1 MAPIQINVDEEDA
14 KILYKLLSERKKAS
28 GSTLAVIESPTS
40 AALSRVH
47 RSLAKAPT
55 LLGACQPRSC
65 YLCRAAPQTPP
76 RRTGTPDF
84 HPASAYARSPLGGPP
99 LTFNLLASPSPP
111 PAAGGSSIPLA
122 PPFELGSR
130 PDSPSPLGR
139 SLELRN
145 SLHSGAHPLSP
156 HTPSPHRQIPSLLSP
171 LVTDLRTP
179 TSRAHSPPEE
189 DMVLS
194 PLSSSPL
201 SPSPSGGPPSPSSTL
216 VGSEGSVSPEKH
228 SSQRKRQREPALF
241 DTLDLR
247 RSKRHCGT
255 TSTTALED
263 VAAAALSSMLAQ
275 AHAAPDGDGD
285 DGSDGGDLEDD
296 EYNAEARRGGRGRGR
311 ARARG
316 KRPCRG
322 NGDRERR
329 TPVAAAPPARSV
341 GQIREALQREEG
353 SMEIDGED
361 VEGRA
366 GGTGTSSSQ
375 MQTRGNGKGK
385 EVEWLTDGKPPEIT
399 ELVARPLVKLSLTST
414 SSDKQNQLLSLLLSY
429 NPNDGASTSSEP
441 VADGASSQPLPF
453 TSLANRCDRQETLAV
468 GQDFEQMLG
477 YMELALHIQWLK
489 KSPQIQTVTMR
500 TLADMCDNPAI
511 NEARLQKWLG
521 YGSRLLYLAAAVIEG
536 IAFALRQPPAP
547 GTTLILGQELGDVIR
562 HLIVPQMALV
572 KQWASNLDSSHFRL
586 LFPPELNV
594 LGSQQTY
601 IPFKHLSEIQK
612 RLDAF
617 DFNYYAVAPADPVWK
632 IMASEIASLP
642 IPKPGQMQ
650 RTVESNCI
658 GEEILIDTPLDLKN
672 TPCPVTAETTTEWTA
687 MERRKAAEAIEMTS
701 IGELRTKLLT
711 FHKGGVKTSDVYLL
725 IDSGICDGKILHIRG
740 ADNKFLCLLATN
752 LTDHL
757 PHNNMFL
764 SQVSSVM
771 FGEVFKDLSNRLD
784 FSYLAWHCSMYARY
798 GEKGLGAPKDVHP
811 HFIRKKGKARV
822 NHGQRV
828 PRPSKEMQ
836 DRPEEAELL
845 SELIQLITTI
855 VEHHVRSFCSF
866 THSCC

>member
-1 MAPIQINVDEEDA
+1 
-14 KILYKLLSERKKAS
+14 
-28 GSTLAVIESPTS
+28 
-40 AALSRVH
+40 
-47 RSLAKAPT
+47 
-55 LLGACQPRSC
+55 
-65 YLCRAAPQTPP
+65 
-76 RRTGTPDF
+76 
-84 HPASAYARSPLGGPP
+84 
-99 LTFNLLASPSPP
+99 
-111 PAAGGSSIPLA
+111 
-122 PPFELGSR
+122 
-130 PDSPSPLGR
+130 
-139 SLELRN
+139 
-145 SLHSGAHPLSP
+145 
-156 HTPSPHRQIPSLLSP
+156 
-171 LVTDLRTP
+171 
-179 TSRAHSPPEE
+179 
-189 DMVLS
+189 
-194 PLSSSPL
+194 
-201 SPSPSGGPPSPSSTL
+201 
-216 VGSEGSVSPEKH
+216 
-228 SSQRKRQREPALF
+228 
-241 DTLDLR
+241 
-247 RSKRHCGT
+247 
-255 TSTTALED
+255 
-263 VAAAALSSMLAQ
+263 MLAQ

-296 EYNAEARRGGRGRGR
+296 EYNAEARR
-311 ARARG
+311 
-316 KRPCRG
+316 
-322 NGDRERR
+322 
-329 TPVAAAPPARSV
+329 APPARSV
-341 GQIREALQREEG
+341 GQIRETLQREEG

-361 VEGRA
+361 GEGR
-366 GGTGTSSSQ
+366 GGSIGTSSSQ
-375 MQTRGNGKGK
+375 MQTRGNGNGK

-429 NPNDGASTSSEP
+429 NPTDGASTSSEP
-441 VADGASSQPLPF
+441 VADGATSQPLPL
-453 TSLANRCDRQETLAV
+453 TSLANRCDRHETLAV
-468 GQDFEQMLG
+468 RQDFEQMLG

-521 YGSRLLYLAAAVIEG
+521 YGSRLLYLAAAGTMYILPLIAAVGAKSELLKVNRPVIEG
-536 IAFALRQPPAP
+536 ITFALRQPPAP
-547 GTTLILGQELGDVIR
+547 GTTLILGQEVGDVIR

-586 LFPPELNV
+586 LVPPELNV

-601 IPFKHLSEIQK
+601 IPFKDLSEIQK

-632 IMASEIASLP
+632 IMAGEITSLP

-701 IGELRTKLLT
+701 IVASVMGNFLYVRALPT
-711 FHKGGVKTSDVYLL
+711 L
-725 IDSGICDGKILHIRG
+725 ISGFRKILHIRG

-784 FSYLAWHCSMYARY
+784 FSYLPGTAPCMLVM
-798 GEKGLGAPKDVHP
+798 GLGAPKDVHP

-855 VEHHVRSFCSF
+855 VEHHPQVKKFLPDEHAEIKIYVSKLPLNERSAAHPFGGFVVHVSACTDAHRDTFDKLFCVVIPFGDWTGGELCLYELGFVFRLRAWNMLIFPSCDI
-866 THSCC
+866 THFNLAFEGIRLSLVLHSDKCGDAWVQTGNDWTQCS